1 MNVDHDF
8 IKVRYDNVKEI
19 AVKSTTIIF
28 TLWSSPILE
37 RGPKEY
43 NESMPRSRLS
53 GLDEQHKRIMS
64 VFPNKRFRVTLYS
77 QEEMVSFKAMASV
90 VGLKVLTAH
99 HCTDTDN
106 GLGED
111 LSLKTTKRVKRRAG
125 DYLNHLTDGKMK
137 EINDKWLKHLP
148 FAVAFQV
155 AFLLQN
161 GLLNPIEIRSMRPWI
176 DQLLAQEPKR
186 SRREVTDEVAELLY
200 HFSRSIPSWTIDTRL
215 NSDLEGRFNKFKA
228 EFCANK
234 SDLPKNTKPGWFP
247 CYRANITPTR
257 LTLDGPSQ
265 EQSNGVI
272 RRYVW

>member
-1 MNVDHDF
+1 MDYDF
-8 IKVRYDNVKEI
+8 IKVRYDSVKEI
-19 AVKSTTIIF
+19 SVKSTTIIF

-43 NESMPRSRLS
+43 NEELPRSRLS

-77 QEEMVSFKAMASV
+77 QEEMESFKAMANV
-90 VGLKVLTAH
+90 IGLKVFSAH
-99 HCTDTDN
+99 SCMDKDN

-111 LSLKTTKRVKRRAG
+111 LSVKTTKRVKRRAG
-125 DYLNHLTDGKMK
+125 DYLNHFTDGKMK
-137 EINDKWLKHLP
+137 EINDKWLKNIP
-148 FAVAFQV
+148 FPVAFQV
-155 AFLLQN
+155 ASLLQN

-176 DQLLAQEPKR
+176 DQLLAREPKR
-186 SRREVTDEVAELLY
+186 SRIEVTNEVAELLY

-215 NSDLEGRFNKFKA
+215 NSDLEQRFNKFKKT
-228 EFCANK
+228 FWANK
-234 SDLPKNTKPGWFP
+234 IDLPKKPNSGWFQ
-247 CYRANITPTR
+247 CYRVNITPTR

-265 EQSNGVI
+265 EHSNGII